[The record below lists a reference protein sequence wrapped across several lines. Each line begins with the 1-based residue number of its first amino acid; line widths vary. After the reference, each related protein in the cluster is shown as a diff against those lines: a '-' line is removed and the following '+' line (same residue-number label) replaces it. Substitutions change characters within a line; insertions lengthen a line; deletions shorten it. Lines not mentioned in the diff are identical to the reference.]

1 MKRNDLWEF
10 FILILSIYVI
20 IELGYEI
27 IFPLTG
33 TSIQIINDIDFA
45 ICMVF
50 LGDFFYFL
58 FKTDDKK
65 AYFKKYW
72 IDLVASIPFM
82 TFFRFFRLTRVFR
95 IIRLTR
101 GLKAVIPIVRK
112 LGTSKSQNILIAYVS
127 ILILVLF
134 YCSLA
139 FYECEKEINSNVH
152 TFFDA
157 FWWAFV
163 SITTIGYGDIYPVT
177 TEGRIIGMILIL
189 FGLGLFSIITA
200 ELATKFMKLAKNK
213 ESIRMNSVVVGM
225 NPIEETITWKQ
236 RISNFQKA
244 LKQLQKFINKGSLNE
259 LEEQGLI
266 QAFEYTYEL
275 AWKVMKDYFEYQGN
289 THITGSRDAITEA
302 FQNGLIEDEEG
313 WLKMIKSR
321 NKSAHTYNE
330 ETAKEIKT
338 KIFDHYSG
346 LFDAFNHKMDSLL

>member
-1 MKRNDLWEF
+1 MKRIGLWEI
-10 FILILSIYVI
+10 FIMFLSIYVI

-33 TSIQIINDIDFA
+33 VSIKIINDIDFV
-45 ICMVF
+45 ICIIF

-72 IDLVASIPFM
+72 IDLIASIPFM
-82 TFFRFFRLTRVFR
+82 TFLRFFRLTRVIR
-95 IIRLTR
+95 IIRLSR
-101 GLKAVIPIVRK
+101 GIKAIIPIVRK

-139 FYECEKEINSNVH
+139 FFECEKEINNNVH

-163 SITTIGYGDIYPVT
+163 SITTIGYGDIYPIT

-213 ESIRMNSVVVGM
+213 ESIRMISLETGM
-225 NPIEETITWKQ
+225 NSMEETTTWKQ

-244 LKQLQKFINKGSLNE
+244 LKQLQKFINKGSLSE

-302 FQNGLIEDEEG
+302 HQNGLIEDGEG
-313 WLKMIKSR
+313 WMKMIKSR
-321 NKSAHTYNE
+321 NKSSHTYNE
-330 ETAKEIKT
+330 ETVKEIKT
-338 KIFDHYSG
+338 KIFDHYFE
-346 LFDAFNHKMDSLL
+346 LFVAFNNKINSLH